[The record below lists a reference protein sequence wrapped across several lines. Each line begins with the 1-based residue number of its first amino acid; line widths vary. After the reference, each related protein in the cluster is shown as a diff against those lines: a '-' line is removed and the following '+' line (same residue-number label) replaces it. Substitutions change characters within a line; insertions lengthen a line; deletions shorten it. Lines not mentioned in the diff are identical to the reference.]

1 MSKHLERDLEALE
14 REILAQS
21 SLVEEMIAKACRA
34 LVDRRVDL
42 ASEVVDSEQQI
53 DVREVKIE
61 EECLKILALHQPVAV
76 DLRRT
81 ATVLKINTELE
92 RIADLAVNIAERTSS
107 LTEHLEFEIPDK
119 LERMADQATDMVHDA
134 LDAFVELDVDAAREV
149 CRRDEEVDLLNRQV
163 IDELYE
169 TMQARSDHGRAGAA
183 RVFDLAARRA
193 DRRLRDEHRRRRD
206 LPGGGRN
213 RPAPS
218 SMELDESDQTF
229 DSLTTMPKARI
240 LIVEDDRSLAD
251 VLDYNLRQDG
261 YQTTVAARRPGWP
274 AAGASSSRPIWSCST

>member
-42 ASEVVDSEQQI
+42 SSEVVAGEMQI
-53 DVREVKIE
+53 DMREVRIE

-107 LTEHLEFEIPDK
+107 LSDHLDFEIPDK
-119 LERMADQATDMVHDA
+119 LERMSTKATDMVHDA
-134 LDAFVELDVDAAREV
+134 LDAFVELDVNLAREV
-149 CRRDEEVDLLNRQV
+149 CQRDDEIDTLNREV
-163 IDELYE
+163 IDELYD
-169 TMQARSDHGRAGAA
+169 TMHG
-183 RVFDLAARRA
+183 
-193 DRRLRDEHRRRRD
+193 H
-206 LPGGGRN
+206 
-213 RPAPS
+213 
-218 SMELDESDQTF
+218 SDQIEPAMHVFSISRHVERIADCATNIAEDVIYLVEGEIARHHF
-229 DSLTTMPKARI
+229 EEFRKNLT
-240 LIVEDDRSLAD
+240 
-251 VLDYNLRQDG
+251 
-261 YQTTVAARRPGWP
+261 
-274 AAGASSSRPIWSCST
+274 

>member
-21 SLVEEMIAKACRA
+21 SLVEEMIAKSCRA
-34 LVDRRVDL
+34 LVDRRIDL
-42 ASEVVDSEQQI
+42 SSEVVDSEQQI
-53 DVREVKIE
+53 DMREVHIE

-107 LTEHLEFEIPDK
+107 LSEHLDFEIPDK
-119 LERMADQATDMVHDA
+119 VEQMAIKATDMVHDA
-134 LDAFVELDVDAAREV
+134 LDAFVELDVDGARSV

-169 TMQARSDHGRAGAA
+169 TMQSRSDLVEPALHVFSISRHVERIADCATNIAEDVIYLVEGEIA
-183 RVFDLAARRA
+183 RHHYV
-193 DRRLRDEHRRRRD
+193 
-206 LPGGGRN
+206 
-213 RPAPS
+213 
-218 SMELDESDQTF
+218 ELKKH
-229 DSLTTMPKARI
+229 LT
-240 LIVEDDRSLAD
+240 
-251 VLDYNLRQDG
+251 
-261 YQTTVAARRPGWP
+261 
-274 AAGASSSRPIWSCST
+274 

>member
-42 ASEVVDSEQQI
+42 SSEVVANEMSI
-53 DVREVKIE
+53 DMREVKIE

-107 LTEHLEFEIPDK
+107 LADHLDFEIPTK
-119 LERMADQATDMVHDA
+119 LERMSTKATDMVHDA
-134 LDAFVELDVDAAREV
+134 LDAFVDLDVALARDV
-149 CRRDEEVDLLNRQV
+149 CRRDEEVDALNREV

-169 TMQARSDHGRAGAA
+169 TMRDHSHLIEPALHVFSISRHVERIADCATNIAEDVIYLVEGEIARHHI
-183 RVFDLAARRA
+183 VELK
-193 DRRLRDEHRRRRD
+193 RD
-206 LPGGGRN
+206 L
-213 RPAPS
+213 
-218 SMELDESDQTF
+218 L
-229 DSLTTMPKARI
+229 
-240 LIVEDDRSLAD
+240 
-251 VLDYNLRQDG
+251 
-261 YQTTVAARRPGWP
+261 
-274 AAGASSSRPIWSCST
+274 